1 MNVSLTK
8 DLRNFV
14 RQKVESGE
22 FPSEEA
28 VLQEAVR
35 RFRHHDQNGGRAG
48 DTEKAVPRT
57 SSITSS
63 SPLSPERRTT
73 PSPWKRSCKRLP
85 RSQDSMARVV
95 IEGRRTNASKWPATS
110 LTPAP

>member
-48 DTEKAVPRT
+48 DTEKAAPENLIDHEFIAYCDREADDTVTLEEVLQAT
-57 SSITSS
+57 SKI
-63 SPLSPERRTT
+63 
-73 PSPWKRSCKRLP
+73 
-85 RSQDSMARVV
+85 QDSMARVV
-95 IEGRRTNASKWPATS
+95 IEEERPERF
-110 LTPAP
+110 